1 MPQPVLYDPDPR
13 LPSPASPFA
22 IAPQRTLL
30 CRIHLSYFTR
40 TVLWLDGFLLSHL
53 TFSRPIYAFQGLV
66 QMSPLCETMPDFLL
80 IVTSFL
86 CSHSSW
92 YISSIIRLIK
102 QYSDRCSCVLKILNK
117 LLFTLSN
124 FRT

>member
-1 MPQPVLYDPDPR
+1 MTLTPVYH
-13 LPSPASPFA
+13 LPPHHLPL
-22 IAPQRTLL
+22 PLNTP
-30 CRIHLSYFTR
+30 CRVEPTSYFTR
-40 TVLWLDGFLLSHL
+40 TVLWLDGFLISHL

-80 IVTSFL
+80 VVTSFL

-92 YISSIIRLIK
+92 YISSIIRPIK

-117 LLFTLSN
+117 LLFTLCN